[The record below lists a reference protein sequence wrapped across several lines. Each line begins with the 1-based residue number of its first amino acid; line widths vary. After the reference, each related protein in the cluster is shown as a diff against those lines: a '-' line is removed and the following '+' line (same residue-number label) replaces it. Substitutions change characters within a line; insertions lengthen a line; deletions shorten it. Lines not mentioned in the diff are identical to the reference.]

1 MQPCFLKIISF
12 FSMYSSFISKPDSG
26 PAFACAYKAIDPTC
40 RSMLYREALM
50 YSQRCPCSP
59 VEDGQAGHS
68 LCSGLQGSGSV
79 WALGHLN
86 PLHCT
91 QRLPT
96 VCPLSCGA
104 EESWAN
110 SLRKCPGCGLQGKQK
125 GGWKR
130 VELLQFCFFLPPS
143 SAGQLT
149 EGQRTLVFSCY
160 FCCSSSVL
168 FEIWC
173 FRQKKGGQ
181 SIMKEKERGK
191 VCVKSEQLLEWLLGI
206 LCHIPK

>member
-1 MQPCFLKIISF
+1 MRVSGF
-12 FSMYSSFISKPDSG
+12 MSKPDTG
-26 PAFACAYKAIDPTC
+26 PAFACSHKAVDPTC
-40 RSMLYREALM
+40 HWMLYQEASM
-50 YSQRCPCSP
+50 YSQSFPCSP
-59 VEDGQAGHS
+59 VEEGQAGHS

-104 EESWAN
+104 DGSWVN
-110 SLRKCPGCGLQGKQK
+110 SLRKHPGCGLQGKQK
-125 GGWKR
+125 GGRKR
-130 VELLQFCFFLPPS
+130 ERLLHFVFFFFYP
-143 SAGQLT
+143 
-149 EGQRTLVFSCY
+149 VFSKTINWGPEDSSPQLLF
-160 FCCSSSVL
+160 FCGSSSVL

-181 SIMKEKERGK
+181 SIER
-191 VCVKSEQLLEWLLGI
+191 E
-206 LCHIPK
+206 